1 MMYDTRT
8 KTISVLRL
16 LGVAVVMT
24 IAGWLV
30 ADRVAVLR
38 VERALAADAER
49 IAAAVCQS
57 EDPDLTIR
65 AARLRGGERI
75 AWIKMAD
82 GGASAFRIVRTA
94 QGRVAVAVRPIG
106 GRKFVEVA
114 AYLDGRVARARNV
127 VLI

>member
-1 MMYDTRT
+1 MMYNART
-8 KTISVLRL
+8 KTISILRL

-82 GGASAFRIVRTA
+82 DGPSAFRIVRTA

-114 AYLDGRVARARNV
+114 VYLDGRVVRARNV